1 MDGYVYLD
9 SAEKVQFK
17 ARCIMDDNDSPMEY
31 KSDDGHL
38 ASRFYYVEPILG
50 CDDLMDE
57 DLCFYEY
64 IGDDEEMSEKE
75 NEECVFHIFP
85 GDNFV

>member
-1 MDGYVYLD
+1 MDEYVYLD

-31 KSDDGHL
+31 KNDDGHL

-64 IGDDEEMSEKE
+64 LEEDEEMSDKE
-75 NEECVFHIFP
+75 NEEDVFHVIR

>member
-1 MDGYVYLD
+1 MDRYLD
-9 SAEKVQFK
+9 TEEKVQFK
-17 ARCIMDDNDSPMEY
+17 ARCIMDDNDSQ
-31 KSDDGHL
+31 KKKKNDDGHL

-64 IGDDEEMSEKE
+64 IEDDEEMSDKE
-75 NEECVFHIFP
+75 NEECVFHIIR
-85 GDNFV
+85 

>member
-1 MDGYVYLD
+1 MDEYIYLD

-17 ARCIMDDNDSPMEY
+17 AKYIMDDNNSPMEY
-31 KSDDGHL
+31 KNDDGHL
-38 ASRFYYVEPILG
+38 VNRFYYVEPILG

-75 NEECVFHIFP
+75 NEENVFYLMR